1 MNFELDKQT
10 IKDLE
15 IFGDRNSN
23 DSIFNFYNKTKTN
36 GGKERLM
43 YLMENPLSDLQQI
56 QERSELIKYISSI
69 KLDLKI
75 TPDQLGFIE
84 TYIRLNTLPLR
95 NNVIDAFY
103 QNLSYRIKP
112 SNDYY
117 LIQVGIRQ
125 LVYLIK
131 HIKEL
136 INCLN
141 KDIPEELFRLVG
153 NLNEFIKNIDLG
165 ALETKSKIGFK
176 DISRLDFIFRAKY
189 KKELHGFI
197 KTIYLLDCYCSISE
211 VANESNL
218 AFAHYINS
226 STPTL
231 TISKLHHPLLK
242 NAVPYDISIKE
253 NNNMCFLTGPN
264 MAGKSTFLKTIGL
277 SIYLSHLGFPVPAK
291 AMKTSIYNGIITTIN
306 LSDSLNLGYSHFYS
320 EVRRVKETAVKIKA
334 NQKLFVIFDE
344 LFRGTNVK
352 DAFDASLLIIEA
364 FLRVKQS
371 TFFVSTHITEI
382 AEEIKKHSNIDF
394 KYFDSKLV
402 DNKPV
407 YNYKL
412 CNGVTH
418 ERLGMFIVK
427 NEGIVEILDS
437 ISELEIV

>member
-131 HIKEL
+131 HIK
-136 INCLN
+136 
-141 KDIPEELFRLVG
+141 
-153 NLNEFIKNIDLG
+153 
-165 ALETKSKIGFK
+165 
-176 DISRLDFIFRAKY
+176 
-189 KKELHGFI
+189 
-197 KTIYLLDCYCSISE
+197 
-211 VANESNL
+211 
-218 AFAHYINS
+218 
-226 STPTL
+226 
-231 TISKLHHPLLK
+231 
-242 NAVPYDISIKE
+242 
-253 NNNMCFLTGPN
+253 
-264 MAGKSTFLKTIGL
+264 
-277 SIYLSHLGFPVPAK
+277 
-291 AMKTSIYNGIITTIN
+291 
-306 LSDSLNLGYSHFYS
+306 
-320 EVRRVKETAVKIKA
+320 
-334 NQKLFVIFDE
+334 
-344 LFRGTNVK
+344 
-352 DAFDASLLIIEA
+352 
-364 FLRVKQS
+364 
-371 TFFVSTHITEI
+371 
-382 AEEIKKHSNIDF
+382 
-394 KYFDSKLV
+394 
-402 DNKPV
+402 
-407 YNYKL
+407 
-412 CNGVTH
+412 
-418 ERLGMFIVK
+418 
-427 NEGIVEILDS
+427 
-437 ISELEIV
+437 